1 MQAQRQATASSSTGL
16 DFPQGG
22 PCSSPLAGGAPK
34 AMPELVEL
42 HIALKSKPMA
52 ILYGPP
58 DSGKLGAART
68 LAQRLAGSGAL
79 CLQEMVGHAWW
90 ASRSESVAMFTEAQ
104 DRFNHDKILAL
115 IEEAAEDQAAGRLY
129 VALLSRISPAEWNDM
144 AALAVQVRRGYIVRA
159 PDDRPPRRLTISRRI
174 LFIATADSLAP
185 APWDSNLLRTTS
197 ILPWTGPIVQGT
209 ALSAQEVWPATEAET
224 FLETSVRAP
233 RPALRRLRG
242 LPGWRD
248 EMLRPLLGM
257 GTAMDLQDVPDG
269 NRAASEALVYL
280 ANAWTRDGIG
290 LFAPS
295 FEENLRLALRLA
307 VNLAMV
313 PRLEGWPGL
322 PCEALDRIKA
332 IQGEYRR
339 DRDGPAGTKRRR
351 VRTNR
356 RPRLRGDLPKPS

>member
-1 MQAQRQATASSSTGL
+1 MQAQRQGTPSSSTGL
-16 DFPQGG
+16 DFPQGDRCTG
-22 PCSSPLAGGAPK
+22 LPAGGAPT
-34 AMPELVEL
+34 ALPGLVEL

-68 LAQRLAGSGAL
+68 LAQRLAGSGGL

-104 DRFNHDKILAL
+104 ERFNRDKILAL
-115 IEEAAEDQAAGRLY
+115 IEEAAGDRAAGRLY

-159 PDDRPPRRLTISRRI
+159 PDDRPPRRLAVSPRI
-174 LFIATADSLAP
+174 LFIATADNLAP
-185 APWDSNLLRTTS
+185 APWDSNLLRATS
-197 ILPWTGPIVQGT
+197 ILPWTGNGVQGT
-209 ALSAQEVWPATEAET
+209 ALSAQEVWPATEAAT
-224 FLETSVRAP
+224 FLETSIRSP

-248 EMLRPLLGM
+248 GMLRPLLGM
-257 GTAMDLQDVPDG
+257 STAMDLRDVPDG
-269 NRAASEALVYL
+269 SRAASEALVYL
-280 ANAWTRDGIG
+280 ANAWTLDGKG

-307 VNLAMV
+307 VNLAVV
-313 PRLEGWPGL
+313 PRLEGWP
-322 PCEALDRIKA
+322 P
-332 IQGEYRR
+332 
-339 DRDGPAGTKRRR
+339 
-351 VRTNR
+351 
-356 RPRLRGDLPKPS
+356 LRGDFPKPL